1 MYAIGY
7 LQTHTSNTYAN
18 NASLIMMLI
27 KRIITG
33 IYMFIEGS
41 ILPSKR
47 VYLSPILGPTSL
59 GERRNPLYPA
69 PLLAYSGAT
78 IYGHMVAICL

>member
-1 MYAIGY
+1 
-7 LQTHTSNTYAN
+7 
-18 NASLIMMLI
+18 MMLI

-33 IYMFIEGS
+33 SYMFVEGS
-41 ILPSKR
+41 VLLSKR
-47 VYLSPILGPTSL
+47 VYLSPILGPMSL

-78 IYGHMVAICL
+78 IYGYILAVCL